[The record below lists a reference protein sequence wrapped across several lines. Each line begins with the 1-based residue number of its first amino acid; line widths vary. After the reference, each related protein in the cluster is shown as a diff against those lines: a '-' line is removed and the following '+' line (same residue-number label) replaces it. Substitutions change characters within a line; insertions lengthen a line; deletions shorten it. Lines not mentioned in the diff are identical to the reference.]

1 MSDIW
6 FAIVWIGGYI
16 QWIWPFVL
24 VFAMLKAQLALRA
37 DRLRALWLWGLLAAC
52 ALLFLCVAVINGGAP
67 LSHYFTMPA

>member
-6 FAIVWIGGYI
+6 FGIVWIGGYI

-37 DRLRALWLWGLLAAC
+37 DRLRAMWLWGLLAAC
-52 ALLFLCVAVINGGAP
+52 ALLFLCVSVIRGGAP
-67 LSHYFTMPA
+67 LSYYFTMPA

>member
-24 VFAMLKAQLALRA
+24 VFAMLKAQLALRQTGSVPCGCGGCWQ
-37 DRLRALWLWGLLAAC
+37 RVRCCSSAL
-52 ALLFLCVAVINGGAP
+52 P
-67 LSHYFTMPA
+67 